1 MKLKQIDIKG
11 LRGIKES
18 LSLELNGKSIVVYGD
33 NGMGKSSISD
43 AIEWFYT
50 NKVAHLSGI
59 EIDLKDA
66 LRNVSLED
74 DFVSVAALK
83 FIKKSDFDTGKTLFY
98 KRGKLEQDF
107 TVKSDAIRDYILQSK
122 EENLQLRYK
131 SLNDFVENNKG
142 DKLKYLSD
150 IIGFSEVTKKKEVL
164 RKAFTSIK
172 TEIRN
177 QNFEGQITGQ
187 KAILI
192 DKIGAAVSQEK
203 DLFEIIKTKIAPLKL
218 KMKIESIEDVNTL
231 LKYLKSATNEKLLK
245 ENTFLERVQTGL
257 IGLQAEINVIN
268 TNYDTY
274 HDEFQKIAADL
285 ESIMKIYIG
294 ELLKSGDKVI
304 QKIHKE
310 ESCPLCLQPKN
321 KDELRK
327 EIAERLKEIEESEKK
342 LIAFQKAQELIKS
355 TSAERIRRIDILLSE
370 PLFKFTENEKLKQ
383 NLESIKDKLK
393 LMEAAS
399 LIKPSTGDKIQDSKS
414 IALNASDFLFL
425 DGLAVRIK
433 KLKETIKKD
442 NITEIYA
449 NISASKDAFIKI
461 KTFEKERKI
470 LETQSASLS
479 NIYNEF
485 VKVQKEGLENFI
497 DSFSTKINEYYQYM
511 NPDEPFQEIK
521 IVTMGED
528 DELNGITIEYKYNGN
543 WVSPPQKYFSES
555 HLNCFGISF
564 FLASVDA
571 FNDVNEFIVL
581 DDVISSFDSNHRKRF
596 AELLFE
602 KFSDKQIILL
612 THEEEWFRNFVKPLA
627 KKKNWLVNE
636 IKWTAAK
643 GTHFDES
650 QGDIKTKIEKK
661 LSESEVDGLGNPIR
675 QYLES
680 FLKEI
685 CMNLDVKVS
694 FRPNDINE
702 KRMPDE
708 LINELKSRIK
718 SKSKDLKEH
727 YPTIERVANSSILG
741 NLLSHD
747 NPFNPKIGDLKAFWA
762 DIQEMEHIFYCQED
776 NCRKPA
782 VSFRNIDTVTN
793 EIRCGGCGKTKY
805 DWKNKNVGSS
815 SR

>member
-18 LSLELNGKSIVVYGD
+18 LSLELNGKSVVLYGD

-50 NKVAHLSGI
+50 NKVAHLSGT

-66 LRNVSLED
+66 LRNASLKE
-74 DFVSVAALK
+74 DFVSEATLK
-83 FIKKSDFDTGKTLFY
+83 FIKKSGFDTGKTLFY
-98 KRGKLEQDF
+98 KRGKLEQDY
-107 TVKSDAIRDYILQSK
+107 TVKSDEIRDYLVKSK
-122 EENLQLRYK
+122 EENLLLRYK
-131 SLNDFVENNKG
+131 SLNDFVDITKG

-172 TEIRN
+172 TEIKN
-177 QNFEGQITGQ
+177 QNFEGQINGQ

-192 DKIGAAVSQEK
+192 DKIGAAVSQNN
-203 DLFEIIKTKIAPLKL
+203 DLFEIIKTKIAPLKT
-218 KMKIESIEDVNTL
+218 KIKIESIEDIDAL
-231 LKYLKSATNEKLLK
+231 LKHLKSATNEKLLK
-245 ENTFLERVQTGL
+245 ENTFLEKVQTGL
-257 IGLQAEINVIN
+257 IGLQNEVITIN
-268 TNYDTY
+268 THYDNYY
-274 HDEFQKIAADL
+274 DEFQKIASDV
-285 ESIMKIYIG
+285 EGIIKIYIG
-294 ELLKSGDKVI
+294 DLLKSGDKVI
-304 QKIHKE
+304 KKFHKE
-310 ESCPLCLQPKN
+310 ESCPLCLQPKD
-321 KDELRK
+321 KDELRT
-327 EIAERLKEIEESEKK
+327 EIAERLKEIEEAEKK
-342 LIAFQKAQELIKS
+342 LKAFQKAQELIKS
-355 TSAERIRRIDILLSE
+355 ISIERIKRIELLLFE
-370 PLFKFTENEKLKQ
+370 PLFKFPENEELKKH
-383 NLESIKDKLK
+383 LESIKGKLK
-393 LMEAAS
+393 VIETAS
-399 LIKPSTGDKIQDSKS
+399 LVKPSSGDKIQDSKS
-414 IALNASDFLFL
+414 IAFNVSDFLFL
-425 DGLAVRIK
+425 DDLAARIK

-442 NITEIYA
+442 NKTEIYA
-449 NISASKDAFIKI
+449 NISASKDAFLKI
-461 KTFEKERKI
+461 KALEKEKKI
-470 LETQSASLS
+470 LEKQSSSLS
-479 NIYNEF
+479 IIYNEF
-485 VKVQKEGLENFI
+485 IKVQKEGLENFI
-497 DSFSTKINEYYQYM
+497 DSFSSKINEYYQYM

-602 KFSDKQIILL
+602 KFSKRQIILL

-627 KKKNWLVNE
+627 KKKGWLVNE
-636 IKWTAAK
+636 IKWTEAK
-643 GTHFDES
+643 GTHFEES
-650 QGDIKTKIEKK
+650 KADIKSRIEKK

-680 FLKEI
+680 SLKEI

-694 FRPNDINE
+694 FRPNEINE

-718 SKSKDLKEH
+718 SKSKDLKEY

-741 NLLSHD
+741 NLLSHH

-762 DIQEMEHIFYCQED
+762 DIQEMENIFYCQEND
-776 NCRKPA
+776 CRKTA
-782 VSFRNIDTVTN
+782 VSYRNLDTVAN

-805 DWKNKNVGSS
+805 DWK
-815 SR
+815 

>member
-1 MKLKQIDIKG
+1 MKMKLKQIDIKG

-18 LSLELNGKSIVVYGD
+18 LSLELNGKSVVLYGD

-66 LRNVSLED
+66 LRNASLDE
-74 DFVSVAALK
+74 DFVSEAALK
-83 FIKKSDFDTGKTLFY
+83 FLKKSDFDTGKILY
-98 KRGKLEQDF
+98 KKRGKLEHDY
-107 TVKSDAIRDYILQSK
+107 TVKSDEIRDYLVKSK
-122 EENLQLRYK
+122 EENLLLRYK
-131 SLNDFVENNKG
+131 SLNDFVDITKG

-164 RKAFTSIK
+164 RKAFNSIK
-172 TEIRN
+172 TEIKN
-177 QNFEGQITGQ
+177 QNFEGQINGQ

-192 DKIGAAVSQEK
+192 NKIGAAVSQEK
-203 DLFEIIKTKIAPLKL
+203 DFFEIIKKKIASLKK
-218 KMKIESIEDVNTL
+218 KMKIESIEDIDAL
-231 LKYLKSATNEKLLK
+231 LKHLKSATNEKLLK
-245 ENTFLERVQTGL
+245 ENTFLEKIQTGL
-257 IGLQAEINVIN
+257 VIVQSEVVLIN
-268 TNYDTY
+268 THFDTY
-274 HDEFQKIAADL
+274 YDEFQKIAADV
-285 ESIMKIYIG
+285 EGIFKIFIG
-294 ELLKSGDKVI
+294 DLLKSGDKVI
-304 QKIHKE
+304 KKFHKE
-310 ESCPLCLQPKN
+310 ESCPLCLQPKD
-321 KDELRK
+321 KDELRA
-327 EIAERLKEIEESEKK
+327 EIAERLKEIEEAEKK
-342 LIAFQKAQELIKS
+342 LKAFQEAQELIKS
-355 TSAERIRRIDILLSE
+355 ISIERIKRLELLLSE
-370 PLFKFTENEKLKQ
+370 PLFEFPENEQLKKD
-383 NLESIKDKLK
+383 LESIKGKIK
-393 LMEAAS
+393 LMETAS
-399 LIKPSTGDKIQDSKS
+399 LVKPSSGDKIQDSKN
-414 IALNASDFLFL
+414 IAFNISDFLFL
-425 DGLAVRIK
+425 DGLAARIK

-449 NISASKDAFIKI
+449 NISASKDAFLKI
-461 KTFEKERKI
+461 KTLEKERKA
-470 LETQSASLS
+470 LEKQSSSLFI
-479 NIYNEF
+479 IYNEF
-485 VKVQKEGLENFI
+485 IKVQKEGLENFI
-497 DSFSTKINEYYQYM
+497 DSFSSKINEYYQYM

-521 IVTMGED
+521 IVTMGEEN
-528 DELNGITIEYKYNGN
+528 ELNGITIEYKYNGT

-564 FLASVDA
+564 FLASVEA
-571 FNDVNEFIVL
+571 FNDINEFIVL

-602 KFSDKQIILL
+602 KFSERQIILL

-627 KKKNWLVNE
+627 KKKGWLVNE
-636 IKWTAAK
+636 IKWTEAK
-643 GTHFDES
+643 GTHFEES
-650 QGDIKTKIEKK
+650 QGDIKSRIEKK

-680 FLKEI
+680 LLKEI

-694 FRPNDINE
+694 FRPNEINE

-762 DIQEMEHIFYCQED
+762 DIQDMEKIFYCQED
-776 NCRKPA
+776 KCTKPQ
-782 VSFRNIDTVTN
+782 VSWRNVDTV
-793 EIRCGGCGKTKY
+793 EKKIRCGGCGKTKY
-805 DWKNKNVGSS
+805 DWK
-815 SR
+815 